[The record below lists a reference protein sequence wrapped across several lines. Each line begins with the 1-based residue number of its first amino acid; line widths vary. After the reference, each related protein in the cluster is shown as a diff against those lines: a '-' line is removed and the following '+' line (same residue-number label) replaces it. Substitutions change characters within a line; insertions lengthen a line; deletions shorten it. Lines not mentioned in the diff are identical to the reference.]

1 MGRSLFM
8 LSLSVD
14 SGWEGFNRTSVV
26 ISKKIGVLRKNS
38 GIFYVKLIEHII
50 LVGTVSYLCRL
61 LKSLTNAMVAI
72 WILFRYIFTL
82 IFILHNS

>member
-61 LKSLTNAMVAI
+61 LKSLTKAMMRKYEEALQN
-72 WILFRYIFTL
+72 IL
-82 IFILHNS
+82 